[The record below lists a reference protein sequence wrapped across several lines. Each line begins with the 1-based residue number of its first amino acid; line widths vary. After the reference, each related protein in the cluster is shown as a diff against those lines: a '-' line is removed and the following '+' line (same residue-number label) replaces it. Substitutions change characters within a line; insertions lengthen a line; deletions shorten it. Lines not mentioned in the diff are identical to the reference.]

1 MRDIPRTSKSFLIKK
16 TRWTLSSWDIN
27 GIFGRFLPVLH
38 CSKTMQGYVPQN
50 YLLSFPRPCHLRNIL
65 VRAILPKS
73 DSSTEGICCPYNELR
88 CQICDILPAQNS
100 MKSTSTSNTSPIL
113 CQNADRSS
121 SNCIYVITCTL
132 CQAQYVGQAKTFHLR
147 VNSHKTILEVHF
159 FLLFCWWCYTTDIW
173 CNTCLGV
180 ILARYANKDIHT

>member
-1 MRDIPRTSKSFLIKK
+1 
-16 TRWTLSSWDIN
+16 
-27 GIFGRFLPVLH
+27 
-38 CSKTMQGYVPQN
+38 MQGYVPQN

-132 CQAQYVGQAKTFHLR
+132 CQAQYVGQAKTFRLGA
-147 VNSHKTILEVHF
+147 NNHKNAVRHAKTDINAECAKLYGHF
-159 FLLFCWWCYTTDIW
+159 TTDKHSLQNLSTIVQ
-173 CNTCLGV
+173 TSTIV
-180 ILARYANKDIHT
+180 KDKFK